1 MHRDAGGTPRR
12 KQSTAA
18 RSKRVHAVFFFDTF
32 TVGEAPTVSFYI
44 YMKNM
49 YKDTETESKVQ
60 GGKKL
65 QKKMKITRPER

>member
-1 MHRDAGGTPRR
+1 LGKNKVYDWLDN
-12 KQSTAA
+12 
-18 RSKRVHAVFFFDTF
+18 SKKFFFDTF